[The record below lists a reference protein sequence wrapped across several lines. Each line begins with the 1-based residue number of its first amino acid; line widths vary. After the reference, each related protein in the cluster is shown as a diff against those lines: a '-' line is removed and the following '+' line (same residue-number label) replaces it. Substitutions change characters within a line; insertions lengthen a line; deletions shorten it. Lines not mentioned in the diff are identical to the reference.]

1 VAGANQQYAA
11 PGGVEQ
17 VRADLMR
24 AADNELPSLFRDDP
38 EPGKPRNGVAAGQ
51 WTPDALG
58 LPPDCPAIPLGFDGK
73 VLWLLDPTGQICD
86 YRPPFNQA
94 ETALL
99 FIGRLDYLKWAWPKF
114 KKVGENDDG
123 SPIFKVEGW
132 KNEDVRDAFIQ
143 ACGALGPWNAVD
155 RVRGR
160 GAWCGADGELIVHCG
175 RKVILPRMAKPQ
187 PPGMIDEHVYP
198 ARPAIPGPDP
208 GPLPQGKNPAKL
220 LRPFLESWN
229 WRRGCIDAH
238 LMLGWIGVAFLSGAL
253 QQRPICFVV
262 GDKGVGKSTLQKF
275 IKALFRTWIMD
286 TVDTTAAGIYQRMGQ
301 DALPVAIDEF
311 EGKADTRKAKAVLE
325 LARASYSGGDTNRGG
340 DRHQGVTFE
349 MRSAFLFSSINT
361 PPLEP
366 QDLSRM
372 AFLHLQRLR
381 ADTPSILPSDNVLG
395 QLGNAVLRRLIDQW
409 PRFPETLAAFREEL
423 GRNPKFDARAKD
435 TFGTLLACADMIE
448 FDGWDEEKGALDRLR
463 ANDSEGDNKPWHT
476 LLDPTKMVEFEDASE
491 NWQAC
496 LDHML
501 SVPVEAWRGGQRRTV
516 GQILEAIS
524 AGKEDDVRDVTFI
537 RRELA
542 AAGLGFIRR
551 SKREGGDWLA
561 VPNQDPALRKLFD
574 GTKWAGEPGASV
586 WQNALRQAPKG
597 EIYEVDQTRI
607 NGRKCKVTL
616 IKLAAL
622 YGPGGIMTDD
632 DPPDPSAMGSPL
644 HPDPM
649 LT

>member
-1 VAGANQQYAA
+1 MAGANHQHVT
-11 PGGVEQ
+11 PGGVDR
-17 VRADLMR
+17 VRADLL
-24 AADNELPSLFRDDP
+24 AAEALPSLFRDDP
-38 EPGKPRNGVAAGQ
+38 EPGEPRNGILPGE
-51 WTPDALG
+51 WTPNALG
-58 LPPDCPAIPLGFDGK
+58 LPPDCPVIPLGFDGD
-73 VLWLLDPTGQICD
+73 VLWLLDPTGQICAYTD
-86 YRPPFNQA
+86 PFGQGK
-94 ETALL
+94 TAML
-99 FIGRLDYLKWAWPKF
+99 FKGRLDYLKWAWPKTR
-114 KKVGENDDG
+114 KVGETPEG
-123 SPIFKVEGW
+123 KPVFKTEGW
-132 KNEDVRDAFIQ
+132 KNEDVRDAMVQ

-160 GAWCGADGELIVHCG
+160 GAWCGPDGELIVHCG
-175 RKVILPRMAKPQ
+175 RKVVMPRMPKPH

-208 GPLPQGKNPAKL
+208 GPLPEGKNPAKL

-229 WRRGCIDAH
+229 WKRGRIDAH

-253 QQRPICFVV
+253 AQRPICFVV

-275 IKALFRTWIMD
+275 IKALFRTWLMD

-311 EGKADTRKAKAVLE
+311 EGKSDTRKAKAVLE

-372 AFLHLQRLR
+372 AFLHLQRLKPD
-381 ADTPSILPSDNVLG
+381 AGSILPSDNVLA

-409 PRFPETLAAFREEL
+409 PRFNETLAAFREEL
-423 GRNPKFDARAKD
+423 GRNRRFDARAKD

-448 FDGWDEEKGALDRLR
+448 FDGWDGEKSLERLS
-463 ANDSEGDNKPWHT
+463 APDNDGDVKPWHE
-476 LLDPTKMVEFEDASE
+476 LLDPTTMVEFEDATE

-496 LDHML
+496 LDYML
-501 SVPVEAWRGGQRRTV
+501 SAPVEAWRGGQKRTV
-516 GQILEAIS
+516 GQVLDAVAE
-524 AGKEDDVRDVTFI
+524 KEDGYTDIKRI
-537 RRELA
+537 RHELA
-542 AAGLGFIRR
+542 AAGLGFVRKR
-551 SKREGGDWLA
+551 PREGGDWLA
-561 VPNQDPALRKLFD
+561 VPNQDPQLRKLFD

-616 IKLAAL
+616 IKLDAL

-632 DPPDPSAMGSPL
+632 DPPEAPSLGPPL